1 MDMTGER
8 RIAAPRQT
16 VWQALNDPAVLKAS
30 IPGCESLE
38 KLSDTDMK
46 ATAAVKIGPISA
58 RFSGAV
64 HLSDLDPPNGYT
76 IGGEGQGGVAGFA
89 KGGAKVRLEDA
100 GSGTLLH
107 YEVHAQ
113 VGGKIAQLGARLI
126 DASAKQMADAF
137 FDRFS
142 REVAPPPLP
151 SPAAEPHGRTAAGGS
166 TAATAAALG
175 DQPVRAGAARAVRPA
190 AGRLD
195 RRRDLS
201 VHAAADPRKHAVVAA
216 LPATV
221 ADTAKLLADQ
231 GYIADQELATT
242 VHLSLAMRRPLFLEG
257 EPGTGKTEIA
267 KVLAAGLGRRLVR
280 LQCYD
285 GMDLSAAA
293 YEWDH
298 ARQLMAIRL
307 AEAGGQTDPGELS
320 SDIYTRKYLLARPL
334 LSAIDPDL
342 PPAVLLIDE
351 LDRADEPFEAFL
363 LELLADFQITVPE
376 FGTVRAKT
384 QPAVVIT
391 SNRTREVHD
400 AIRRRCLYHWVD
412 YPDAARERAILA
424 AKAPDVP
431 AALSAQVVAFVQ
443 RLRGEDLFK
452 LPGVAET
459 IDWAQALTYL
469 NQKELAP
476 AAVDETLGVLLKYQ
490 DDIAKVRGAEA
501 ARMLA
506 EAQQAAE

>member
-1 MDMTGER
+1 M
-8 RIAAPRQT
+8 
-16 VWQALNDPAVLKAS
+16 
-30 IPGCESLE
+30 
-38 KLSDTDMK
+38 
-46 ATAAVKIGPISA
+46 
-58 RFSGAV
+58 
-64 HLSDLDPPNGYT
+64 
-76 IGGEGQGGVAGFA
+76 
-89 KGGAKVRLEDA
+89 
-100 GSGTLLH
+100 
-107 YEVHAQ
+107 
-113 VGGKIAQLGARLI
+113 
-126 DASAKQMADAF
+126 
-137 FDRFS
+137 
-142 REVAPPPLP
+142 
-151 SPAAEPHGRTAAGGS
+151 
-166 TAATAAALG
+166 
-175 DQPVRAGAARAVRPA
+175 
-190 AGRLD
+190 
-195 RRRDLS
+195 
-201 VHAAADPRKHAVVAA
+201 AA

-221 ADTAKLLADQ
+221 AETAALLANQ

-242 VHLSLAMRRPLFLEG
+242 VHLALSMRRPLFLEG

-285 GMDLSAAA
+285 GMDIAAAA

-307 AEAGGQTDPGELS
+307 AEAAGQTDRDELS
-320 SDIYTRKYLLARPL
+320 RDIYAREFLLARPL

-363 LELLADFQITVPE
+363 LELLADFQVSVPE
-376 FGTVRAKT
+376 YGTVKAKT
-384 QPAVVIT
+384 MPVVVLT

-424 AKAPDVP
+424 AKAPGVP
-431 AALSAQVVAFVQ
+431 ASLSAQVVAFVQ
-443 RLRGEDLFK
+443 SFRNEDLFK

-476 AAVDETLGVLLKYQ
+476 ASVDETLGVLLKYQ

-501 ARMLA
+501 ARLLN
-506 EAQQAAE
+506 EVQAAE